1 MMQSITNAKSTAAAG
16 GNNITGTNFTAC
28 RSTPSGSSNTES
40 CTTSFSP
47 TNGRT
52 LIVHVYVDMSSA
64 GSPTISCTDGEGT
77 GNTYVND
84 GSDTPNNSFN
94 NAILRL
100 QSASGSGA
108 YTITCQL
115 SAAGTGFIGIFV
127 REYTGF
133 AASPLESG
141 SAGNHATGTNPA
153 TNNITTANANDV
165 VISACGSNSGVNT
178 ALTIGNGYTA
188 VEANGNGTTSFV
200 GGFAEKLVTSTGT
213 QTDGWTYATSTT
225 YGCMHIAYKST

>member
-1 MMQSITNAKSTAAAG
+1 MQSITNAKSTAAAG

-127 REYTGF
+127 RNTQVSQQVRWNLDRQET
-133 AASPLESG
+133 
-141 SAGNHATGTNPA
+141 TRPA
-153 TNNITTANANDV
+153 RTQRP
-165 VISACGSNSGVNT
+165 
-178 ALTIGNGYTA
+178 
-188 VEANGNGTTSFV
+188 TTSQ
-200 GGFAEKLVTSTGT
+200 LR
-213 QTDGWTYATSTT
+213 
-225 YGCMHIAYKST
+225 MLMM